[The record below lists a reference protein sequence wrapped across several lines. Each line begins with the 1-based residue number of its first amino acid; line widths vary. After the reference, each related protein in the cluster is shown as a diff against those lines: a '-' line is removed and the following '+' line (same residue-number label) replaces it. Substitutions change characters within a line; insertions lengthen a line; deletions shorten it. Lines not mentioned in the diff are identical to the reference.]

1 MLSLPKSSFR
11 RAACRRRLVDMEKSA
26 YNKMKQLLRWSD
38 NNIELKI
45 KAKGDTVV
53 RIARYER

>member
-11 RAACRRRLVDMEKSA
+11 PAACRRRLVDMEKSA